1 MREHEDPAGDLTI
14 DLCCT
19 VKECV
24 AYLKLFNK
32 PGFFVRDAESERFH
46 LWPLRGSRAGATV
59 KILAS
64 RPDNPSIFEIQDI
77 GELATQAA
85 AEGADRLLGDIRI
98 SMTRAGSRLVFLPSR
113 RGDNEHYKRV
123 CQVISKQLHDG
134 GLVVTRADTAGGGRP
149 RDPDYEW
156 ASQQVYELGRDQR
169 QVFKEWADRI
179 GKDRLEALVDPW
191 DSFRKGIKRKK

>member
-1 MREHEDPAGDLTI
+1 MRKDKDLAGDMTI

-19 VKECV
+19 VRECV

-32 PGFFVRDAESERFH
+32 PGFFVPDAESEGFS
-46 LWPLRGSRAGATV
+46 LWALRGSRAGATV
-59 KILAS
+59 RILAPS
-64 RPDNPSIFEIQDI
+64 PDKPSIFDVHDI
-77 GELATQAA
+77 DELVAKAA
-85 AEGADRLLGDIRI
+85 AAGPTRLLGEIRI
-98 SMTRAGSRLVFLPSR
+98 SMTRAGCRLVFLPSR
-113 RGDNEHYKRV
+113 RGDNEHYKRI

-134 GLVVTRADTAGGGRP
+134 GLVVTRADTSGGGRP

-156 ASQQVYELGRDQR
+156 ASQQVHELGRDQR